1 MALKVPRNPTSIDP
15 SVLVAVLLSGAA
27 IYLLQGVIA
36 PLALAVFLLVVI
48 GELSSLVHRLAPKA
62 PRILAL
68 GLSLTVI
75 VVAFAMISWII
86 IDNLTRLLA
95 DTDKY
100 VERLDSV
107 LLTIGNR
114 LGLELPPNIER
125 LLENIEPSRV
135 AGGVLAWIRGGVT
148 LVVFVLVYLA
158 FLMASRRSFALK
170 LTALTSVGEG
180 AAEAKAI
187 FERIRQAVGGYVWI
201 QTITG
206 LMIAGASWLV
216 MQAVG
221 LPHPIFWAFVILVSS
236 YLPIVG
242 GVFGVL
248 GPTLFGLLEFDD
260 LTRPIVLLVGLQ
272 AIQLIV
278 GYIVQPRMQGGRL
291 NIDPVIVLLSLALWS
306 VLLGT
311 TGAFLSTPLTVAA
324 MAILAEFRTT
334 RWMAVLLSSD
344 GNPYPTKPVRRA
356 GEASAAHAR
365 TKPNGRPGDTA
376 AKP

>member
-1 MALKVPRNPTSIDP
+1 
-15 SVLVAVLLSGAA
+15 LVAVLLSGAA
-27 IYLLQGVIA
+27 IYLLQDVIA
-36 PLALAVFLLVVI
+36 PLALAVFLLVVV
-48 GELSSLVHRLAPKA
+48 GELSLLVHRLAPKA
-62 PRILAL
+62 PRILTL
-68 GLSLTVI
+68 GLSLSVI

-86 IDNLTRLLA
+86 VDNVTRLLA
-95 DTDKY
+95 DTDRY
-100 VERLDSV
+100 VARLDSV
-107 LLTIGNR
+107 LLTIGTR

-135 AGGVLAWIRGGVT
+135 AGGALAWIRGGVS
-148 LVVFVLVYLA
+148 LVVFVLIYLA
-158 FLMASRRSFALK
+158 FMMASRRSFDLK
-170 LTALTSVGEG
+170 LTALTSVDEG

-187 FERIRQAVGGYVWI
+187 FERIRKAVGGYVWI

-206 LMIAGASWLV
+206 LMIAGASWIV
-216 MQAVG
+216 MWAVG
-221 LPHPIFWAFVILVSS
+221 LPQPIFWSFVILVSS

-248 GPTLFGLLEFDD
+248 GPALFGLLEFDD
-260 LTRPIVLLVGLQ
+260 FTKPIILLVGLQ

-324 MAILAEFRTT
+324 MAMLAEFKTT
-334 RWMAVLLSSD
+334 RWIAVLLSSD
-344 GNPYPTKPVRRA
+344 GNPYPTKPVRRTRGASDASKVRA
-356 GEASAAHAR
+356 GLNARSGETAS
-365 TKPNGRPGDTA
+365 KP
-376 AKP
+376 